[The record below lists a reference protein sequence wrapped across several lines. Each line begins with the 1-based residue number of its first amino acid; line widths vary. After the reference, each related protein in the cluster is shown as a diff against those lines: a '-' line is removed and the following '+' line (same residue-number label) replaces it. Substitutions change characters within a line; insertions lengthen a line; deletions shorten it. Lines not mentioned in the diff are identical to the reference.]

1 MGDLDKS
8 FYIYLNLN
16 FLCTR
21 NERVGISSTRDSVLS
36 TKDNCEDMLA
46 FSLRILLLREY

>member
-1 MGDLDKS
+1 MGGLDKS

-21 NERVGISSTRDSVLS
+21 NERVGVSSTKDSVLS
-36 TKDNCEDMLA
+36 TIDNCEDMFAL
-46 FSLRILLLREY
+46 SLRILLLREY